1 MRADVDIGTT
11 IVAGRRREIAAV
23 AQASP
28 ALPPDEQ

>member
-1 MRADVDIGTT
+1 MMAGAEVGMTM
-11 IVAGRRREIAAV
+11 VAVQPSEMAEV